1 MTDEIIDQ
9 IIGRYEKKEIDETTG
24 FGNEFFLDLDRNE
37 NEKLRFTF
45 TMTTVGKF
53 GRMGETWEGS
63 GIFRG
68 DHFAL
73 IIEKQNTWVENP
85 QGVRVDNETE
95 TKETLPIE
103 LYPHFGVVAVFHK
116 KINRIVTLDKING

>member
-1 MTDEIIDQ
+1 MSEEIIDQ
-9 IIGRYEKKEIDETTG
+9 ITGKYEKKEIDEESG
-24 FGNEFFLDLDRNE
+24 FGNEFFLDL
-37 NEKLRFTF
+37 EKDSNKRLRFVF

-73 IIEKQNTWVENP
+73 IIEKQNSWVENTNG
-85 QGVRVDNETE
+85 QRVDNEVQ

-116 KINRIVTLDKING
+116 KINRIVTLDKMQD

>member
-1 MTDEIIDQ
+1 MSEEIIDQ
-9 IIGRYEKKEIDETTG
+9 IIGKYEKKEINEESG
-24 FGNEFFLDLDRNE
+24 FGNEFFLDL
-37 NEKLRFTF
+37 EKDNNKHLRFVF

-53 GRMGETWEGS
+53 GRMGETWEGN

-73 IIEKQNTWVENP
+73 IIEKQNSWVENT
-85 QGVRVDNETE
+85 QGQRVDNEVK

-116 KINRIVTLDKING
+116 KINRIVTLDKMQH